1 MSKKVVIGF
10 LCSTLLLVLFEYLL
24 LSEVYATEKRP
35 LLLLAGIAGIVL
47 SAVFF
52 LIFFIKYRKATDDN

>member
-1 MSKKVVIGF
+1 MSKKVIIGF
-10 LCSTLLLVLFEYLL
+10 LCSTLLLVIFEYLL
-24 LSEVYATEKRP
+24 LSEMYAEKRP
-35 LLLLAGIAGIVL
+35 VLMILGIGGILL

>member
-1 MSKKVVIGF
+1 MSKKIIIGF
-10 LCSTLLLVLFEYLL
+10 LCSTLLLVIFEYLF
-24 LSEVYATEKRP
+24 LSEMYSEKRP
-35 LLLLAGIAGIVL
+35 LLMIFAIAGILL